1 MKTKMLQQDV
11 ATRWNSTFYMM
22 KSLLDQKRALGVYG
36 ADHELPACFSAYQWG
51 LVENMTTLLTP
62 FEQLTTEIS
71 SHLATTADVIPSV
84 VALKRLLSK
93 AADTDSG
100 VRTTKNTLLEA
111 VSERFGSAVS
121 EPLYYLA
128 TILDP
133 RYKDRYFDTVTK
145 QAAVNMLQTQVDKM
159 THSDRATETP
169 DTEEP
174 QEKKIRTSDEGEKLL
189 LDMHD
194 EILEENSI
202 MEQQAGLT
210 SNTSVQ
216 V

>member
-1 MKTKMLQQDV
+1 MFKCT
-11 ATRWNSTFYMM
+11 
-22 KSLLDQKRALGVYG
+22 
-36 ADHELPACFSAYQWG
+36 
-51 LVENMTTLLTP
+51 
-62 FEQLTTEIS
+62 
-71 SHLATTADVIPSV
+71 SV
-84 VALKRLLSK
+84 GPRLLSK

-100 VRTTKNTLLEA
+100 VRTAKHTLLEA
-111 VSERFGSAVS
+111 VNARFGSAFS

-145 QAAVNMLQTQVDKM
+145 QAAANMLQKQVDKM
-159 THSDRATETP
+159 THSDSATETP

-174 QEKKIRTSDEGEKLL
+174 QEKKIRTSDEGGKSL

-194 EILEENSI
+194 EILEENLT

-210 SNTSVQ
+210 SHTSVQ